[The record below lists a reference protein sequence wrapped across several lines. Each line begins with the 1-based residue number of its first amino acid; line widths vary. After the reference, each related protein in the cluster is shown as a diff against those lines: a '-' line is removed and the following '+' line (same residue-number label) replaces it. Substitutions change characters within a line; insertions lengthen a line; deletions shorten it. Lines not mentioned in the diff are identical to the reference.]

1 MLIVEQ
7 NANLVLKFAD
17 YAYVLQSGRIA
28 LDGDA
33 DKMLADEGVQRS
45 YLGV

>member
-1 MLIVEQ
+1 MVEQ

-17 YAYVLQSGRIA
+17 YAYVLEAGRIA
-28 LDGDA
+28 LSGDA
-33 DKMLADEGVQRS
+33 DEIGETRTCAAA